1 MPRSSSVPFAGSE
14 DSSSEF
20 AKELF
25 IDFQRLASRIDS
37 NSAAAWCNLWLAGEF
52 GSAEFCRT
60 EPARETAKVCVRRGE
75 RDSVVGVTKPPGR
88 RSTRRRTLCLAG
100 WRRCR
105 ARWRLKFADLER
117 VLRRWRPLLVSRLA
131 LGIPGLARWSAE
143 SRWSAQSWRRA
154 AAAILEIQWSLGWRE
169 RHEGWSRS

>member
-52 GSAEFCRT
+52 GSGEFCRT

-75 RDSVVGVTKPPGR
+75 SDSVVGVTKPPGR
-88 RSTRRRTLCLAG
+88 RLGRRRPLYLAG
-100 WRRCR
+100 WRRYR
-105 ARWRLKFADLER
+105 VRWRPKFAGRELT
-117 VLRRWRPLLVSRLA
+117 LRRWHLL
-131 LGIPGLARWSAE
+131 
-143 SRWSAQSWRRA
+143 
-154 AAAILEIQWSLGWRE
+154 
-169 RHEGWSRS
+169 

>member
-14 DSSSEF
+14 DSSSEL

-25 IDFQRLASRIDS
+25 IDFHRLASRIDS

-60 EPARETAKVCVRRGE
+60 EPARGTARVCVRRGE
-75 RDSVVGVTKPPGR
+75 SDSVVVTKPPGR
-88 RSTRRRTLCLAG
+88 RSTRQRTLYLAG

-105 ARWRLKFADLER
+105 ARWRPKFADLE
-117 VLRRWRPLLVSRLA
+117 
-131 LGIPGLARWSAE
+131 
-143 SRWSAQSWRRA
+143 
-154 AAAILEIQWSLGWRE
+154 
-169 RHEGWSRS
+169 